1 MNQKKVVHVS
11 TFKPEECGIASWT
24 QDVIDYSIHED
35 PYLINRVVAMN
46 VSRRPE
52 EYPDFVDF
60 CIEKERIE
68 DYIDAAEFL
77 NSDEGTDLVS
87 IQHEFGIFGGNQGDY
102 LIEFLDR
109 LKKPSL
115 LTCHTVPRQQETDRK
130 SRERRE
136 VLSRILPRVTSIMA
150 ISQTAT
156 NILQT
161 EYKIKPEKISKIYH
175 GTHDFS
181 ESRDEAKK
189 IIGNLEDRFVIST
202 VGLVRPKRGMEKVI
216 HALPDVVKKHPHMLY
231 HIAGKTHPKKLIN
244 GNDPYR
250 KMLQEETRRLGL
262 EDNIRFT
269 NHYLPLNSLLRNI
282 RASDLGITPYSNVGQ
297 ISSGVLSYYLGLGV
311 PVISTPFLYAQEV
324 LADGRGIILPEL
336 DNSDA
341 ITDTLLDVL
350 DNPKKLE
357 QMKAN
362 MAPFTEQM
370 RWPNVAKQY
379 VKEERKLIKT

>member
-1 MNQKKVVHVS
+1 MTS
-11 TFKPEECGIASWT
+11 ATRFE
-24 QDVIDYSIHED
+24 
-35 PYLINRVVAMN
+35 
-46 VSRRPE
+46 
-52 EYPDFVDF
+52 
-60 CIEKERIE
+60 
-68 DYIDAAEFL
+68 
-77 NSDEGTDLVS
+77 
-87 IQHEFGIFGGNQGDY
+87 
-102 LIEFLDR
+102 
-109 LKKPSL
+109 
-115 LTCHTVPRQQETDRK
+115 
-130 SRERRE
+130 E
-136 VLSRILPRVTSIMA
+136 VLTSLWVIA
-150 ISQTAT
+150 K
-156 NILQT
+156 LT
-161 EYKIKPEKISKIYH
+161 ENKRLSTRKGYVDIERDNKTQFLYRWWYDDDRWRSL
-175 GTHDFS
+175 
-181 ESRDEAKK
+181 DEAKK